1 MLGVL
6 PQGQYPRRD
15 VWHLLSSHF
24 SAQQATRKEDHNAVN
39 SVIIYER
46 ILFQRSH
53 TPLKLTDINFF
64 TDIAHEQH
72 KYLK

>member
-39 SVIIYER
+39 TIITIIIYE
-46 ILFQRSH
+46 
-53 TPLKLTDINFF
+53 
-64 TDIAHEQH
+64 
-72 KYLK
+72 